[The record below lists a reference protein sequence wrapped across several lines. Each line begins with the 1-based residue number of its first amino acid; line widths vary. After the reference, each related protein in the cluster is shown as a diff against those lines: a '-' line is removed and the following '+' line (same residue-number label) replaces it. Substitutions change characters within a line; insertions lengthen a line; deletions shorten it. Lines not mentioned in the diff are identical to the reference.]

1 VEGWL
6 ELVRQGVLDGALI
19 SGLEFQGELPADA
32 PGLELLPLGEVALE
46 LAVSGCHPHADG
58 EQPEVLVPMRQSVA
72 QISAEL
78 GIHVVTLYNWRKA
91 WRLQGEVV
99 PASEKEPEG
108 WSAADKFT
116 VVMETAGLNATELSA
131 YCRERGLFPEQV
143 ERWRQAAQDA
153 NEKPVLTLKEQKE
166 LEKLRAQDQREIKA
180 LKKELQRK
188 EKAMAEMAAL
198 LVLRKKWEAFC
209 SEDAEG

>member
-1 VEGWL
+1 MRRYSEAVK
-6 ELVRQGVLDGALI
+6 
-19 SGLEFQGELPADA
+19 ADVKRRMS
-32 PGLELLPLGEVALE
+32 PP
-46 LAVSGCHPHADG
+46 
-58 EQPEVLVPMRQSVA
+58 QRQSVA
-72 QISAEL
+72 RISEEL

-91 WRLQGEVV
+91 WRLQGDVV

-116 VVMETAGLNATELSA
+116 VVLETAGLNDTELGA

-143 ERWRQAAQDA
+143 SRWRQAATDA
-153 NEKPVLTLKEQKE
+153 NAAPVLTMAEQKE
-166 LEKLRAQDQREIKA
+166 LERLRAQDQREIKA

-188 EKAMAEMAAL
+188 EKALAEAAAL

>member
-1 VEGWL
+1 M
-6 ELVRQGVLDGALI
+6 VL
-19 SGLEFQGELPADA
+19 
-32 PGLELLPLGEVALE
+32 
-46 LAVSGCHPHADG
+46 
-58 EQPEVLVPMRQSVA
+58 
-72 QISAEL
+72 
-78 GIHVVTLYNWRKA
+78 
-91 WRLQGEVV
+91 
-99 PASEKEPEG
+99 
-108 WSAADKFT
+108 
-116 VVMETAGLNATELSA
+116 ETAGLNATELSA
-131 YCRERGLFPEQV
+131 YCRERGLYLEQV

-153 NEKPVLTLKEQKE
+153 NEKPVLTLNEQKE

>member
-1 VEGWL
+1 MRRYSEAVK
-6 ELVRQGVLDGALI
+6 
-19 SGLEFQGELPADA
+19 ADVKRRMS
-32 PGLELLPLGEVALE
+32 PP
-46 LAVSGCHPHADG
+46 
-58 EQPEVLVPMRQSVA
+58 QRQSVA
-72 QISAEL
+72 RISEEL

-116 VVMETAGLNATELSA
+116 VVLETAGLNDTELGA

-143 ERWRQAAQDA
+143 SRWRQAATDA
-153 NEKPVLTLKEQKE
+153 NAAPVLTMAEQKE
-166 LEKLRAQDQREIKA
+166 LERLRAQDQREIKA
-180 LKKELQRK
+180 LRKELQRK
-188 EKAMAEMAAL
+188 EKALAEAAAL

>member
-1 VEGWL
+1 MRRYSEAVKAD
-6 ELVRQGVLDGALI
+6 VRRRM
-19 SGLEFQGELPADA
+19 SP
-32 PGLELLPLGEVALE
+32 
-46 LAVSGCHPHADG
+46 PH
-58 EQPEVLVPMRQSVA
+58 RQSVA
-72 QISAEL
+72 WISEEL
-78 GIHVVTLYNWRKA
+78 GIHLATLYNWRKA

-99 PASEKEPEG
+99 PSSEKEPEG

-116 VVMETAGLNATELSA
+116 VVLESAGLNATELSA

-153 NEKPVLTLKEQKE
+153 NAKPVLTMAEQKE

-180 LKKELQRK
+180 LRKELQRK

-198 LVLRKKWEAFC
+198 LVLQKKWDAFC
-209 SEDAEG
+209 SEDEEG

>member
-1 VEGWL
+1 MRRFSEAVKAD
-6 ELVRQGVLDGALI
+6 VRRRM
-19 SGLEFQGELPADA
+19 SP
-32 PGLELLPLGEVALE
+32 
-46 LAVSGCHPHADG
+46 PH
-58 EQPEVLVPMRQSVA
+58 RQSVA
-72 QISAEL
+72 RISEEL
-78 GIHVVTLYNWRKA
+78 GIHVITLYKWRKA

-131 YCRERGLFPEQV
+131 YCRERSEQV
-143 ERWRQAAQDA
+143 SRWRQAAQDA
-153 NEKPVLTLKEQKE
+153 NAKPVLTMAEQKE

-188 EKAMAEMAAL
+188 EKALAEAAAL

>member
-1 VEGWL
+1 
-6 ELVRQGVLDGALI
+6 
-19 SGLEFQGELPADA
+19 
-32 PGLELLPLGEVALE
+32 
-46 LAVSGCHPHADG
+46 
-58 EQPEVLVPMRQSVA
+58 M
-72 QISAEL
+72 
-78 GIHVVTLYNWRKA
+78 
-91 WRLQGEVV
+91 
-99 PASEKEPEG
+99 
-108 WSAADKFT
+108 
-116 VVMETAGLNATELSA
+116 
-131 YCRERGLFPEQV
+131 

-153 NEKPVLTLKEQKE
+153 NEIPVLTLKEQKE

>member
-1 VEGWL
+1 MRRFSEAVKAD
-6 ELVRQGVLDGALI
+6 VRRRMSPPHRHSARI
-19 SGLEFQGELPADA
+19 SE
-32 PGLELLPLGEVALE
+32 
-46 LAVSGCHPHADG
+46 
-58 EQPEVLVPMRQSVA
+58 
-72 QISAEL
+72 EL
-78 GIHVVTLYNWRKA
+78 GIHVITLYKWRKA

-143 ERWRQAAQDA
+143 SRWRQAAQDA
-153 NEKPVLTLKEQKE
+153 NAKPVLTMAEQKE
-166 LEKLRAQDQREIKA
+166 LEKLRAQDQREIKQ
-180 LKKELQRK
+180 LKQELRRK